1 LGQVKNKILR
11 AINNDKLFYG
21 KKPIILSWDV
31 DVSSDKDKE
40 KFVK

>member
-1 LGQVKNKILR
+1 LSQVKDKILR
-11 AINNDKLFYG
+11 AINNDKTFYG
-21 KKPIILSWDV
+21 KKPVILNWDV